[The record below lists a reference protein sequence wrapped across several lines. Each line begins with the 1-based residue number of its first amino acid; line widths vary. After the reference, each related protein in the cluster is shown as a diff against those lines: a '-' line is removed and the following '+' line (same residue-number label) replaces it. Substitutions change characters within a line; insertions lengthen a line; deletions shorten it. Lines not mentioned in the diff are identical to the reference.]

1 MIFKREDN
9 DIDKIEEI
17 LVDLHNRKISV
28 KEAQHRLSLFPF
40 QELEDACVDTHR
52 GLRKGY
58 PEVIFCPGK
67 TTDQILNIARELYH
81 VHGTFLATRAGLD
94 VYNVLKKDIP
104 DLCYHPG
111 ARLLYVM
118 DPRKKHQGKVA
129 VCAAG
134 TADLPV
140 AEEAAI
146 TCETAGSAV
155 VRIVD
160 VGIAGLHRL
169 VKHLDT
175 LWRAHV
181 IIVVA
186 GMEGTLPGVIAGMV
200 GRPVIAVPTSVGYG
214 ANFQGLSPL
223 LTMLNSCAPGIA
235 VVNIDNGFGAG
246 YLAHMI
252 NTQAVKEKQ

>member
-1 MIFKREDN
+1 M
-9 DIDKIEEI
+9 
-17 LVDLHNRKISV
+17 DLHNGSISI
-28 KEAQHRLSLFPF
+28 KEAQHRLRLLPF
-40 QELEDACVDTHR
+40 QDLEDACVDTHR
-52 GLRKGY
+52 GIRKGY

-67 TTDQILNIARELYH
+67 TTGQILNIARELLR
-81 VHGTFLATRAGLD
+81 VHGTFLATRAEKNIFNSLRDHIPGLA
-94 VYNVLKKDIP
+94 
-104 DLCYHPG
+104 YHAA
-111 ARLLYVM
+111 ARLLYVT
-118 DPRKKHQGKVA
+118 DPQKKPAGKVA

-146 TCETAGSAV
+146 TCEVAGSAV
-155 VRIVD
+155 ERIVD

-175 LWRAHV
+175 LWTSRV

-200 GRPVIAVPTSVGYG
+200 GRPVIAVPTSIGYG
-214 ANFQGLSPL
+214 AHFQGLSPL

-252 NTQAVKEKQ
+252 NVQTLDDKR